1 MINQYRIHNKFLDVR
16 IHRKGAELCSVKNT
30 DQFEFIWQSGP
41 VWQRHAPNL
50 FPIVGSLLDHEYSY
64 NSKIT
69 QLTHHGF
76 ARDLEFDVL
85 HQSEHSICFIL
96 QQNQDSLESYPFDF
110 TLLIT
115 YTLNE
120 NTLEQTFRVMNKDN
134 KRMPVSFGGH
144 PAFNVNAIDEY
155 EIQFECNEDV
165 QANTLEGPYI
175 SDSKVDVI
183 KGNKIPLDHHTFDWD
198 ALVFQDLKSDWVK
211 LVHKSSSHAVKV
223 DIRDFPHLGIWSKP
237 GAPFVCIEPWQGM
250 ADLVSHNKDI
260 LQKKGVLVLE
270 SNEEVL
276 KTFKMEFT
284 S

>member
-1 MINQYRIHNKFLDVR
+1 
-16 IHRKGAELCSVKNT
+16 
-30 DQFEFIWQSGP
+30 
-41 VWQRHAPNL
+41 
-50 FPIVGSLLDHEYSY
+50 
-64 NSKIT
+64 
-69 QLTHHGF
+69 
-76 ARDLEFDVL
+76 
-85 HQSEHSICFIL
+85 
-96 QQNQDSLESYPFDF
+96 
-110 TLLIT
+110 
-115 YTLNE
+115 
-120 NTLEQTFRVMNKDN
+120 
-134 KRMPVSFGGH
+134 MPVSFGGH
-144 PAFNVNAIDEY
+144 PAFNVHAIDEY